1 MTSPRAVLV
10 AGLFFS
16 SVISA
21 GHSQSAPALRDT
33 TGLAWANRLLTAMH
47 AQEALL
53 TSIDSAFAGQRK
65 AAGTQGLPPLF
76 FDSLSVRIHR
86 IAPQLI
92 DSLAAIYATQLSVPD
107 LKELVRFY
115 ESPIGQRYASAQTA
129 FEFQSMAMA
138 KRWGARVALDVMRE
152 LIDKGLISD
161 IH

>member
-1 MTSPRAVLV
+1 MTSLRALLL
-10 AGLFFS
+10 AGLFLS
-16 SVISA
+16 SSA
-21 GHSQSAPALRDT
+21 SAAHSQGAPVPPDT
-33 TGLAWANRLLTAMH
+33 AGLTWAKRLLTAMH

-65 AAGTQGLPPLF
+65 AGNEGLPPLF

-86 IAPQLI
+86 VAPQLI
-92 DSLAAIYATQLSVPD
+92 DSLAAIYATQLSLPD

-115 ESPIGQRYASAQTA
+115 ESPIGQRYAKAQTA